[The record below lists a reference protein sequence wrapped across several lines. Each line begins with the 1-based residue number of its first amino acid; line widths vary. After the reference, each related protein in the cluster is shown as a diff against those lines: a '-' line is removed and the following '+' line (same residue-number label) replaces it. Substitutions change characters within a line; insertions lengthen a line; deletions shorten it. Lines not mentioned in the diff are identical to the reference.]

1 MRSRNTQFSASNLKP
16 STQFYQF
23 LDGNSGVDFI
33 PKLIEIRDVTKAFVV
48 GETVIGSSGNNN
60 LISFRVANTKS

>member
-1 MRSRNTQFSASNLKP
+1 MRSRNTGFSASNLKP

-33 PKLIEIRDVTKAFVV
+33 PKLIEISNSKTLENYGASGAFSI
-48 GETVIGSSGNNN
+48 GETVIGSYGE
-60 LISFRVANTKS
+60 II